1 MNRIIFGLMAGGLVA
16 GPVVA
21 GAQARP
27 DNLPT
32 NWADSWKSAVVDPGH
47 VAALVTDEQV
57 NRDSPRLIVAF
68 KSGAFLPGQIFISNA
83 SFVPAR
89 SVAGGA
95 SAPVTRALVAPNSVA
110 APEID
115 PTSAAAGL
123 TLLLGGMAI
132 LRGRRAKQG
141 LD

>member
-1 MNRIIFGLMAGGLVA
+1 MSTTPVAVNERSFGTLLQIGATPLAQRLESYESDNFWIMAVGLVA

-68 KSGAFLPGQIFISNA
+68 KSGAFLP
-83 SFVPAR
+83 
-89 SVAGGA
+89 
-95 SAPVTRALVAPNSVA
+95 
-110 APEID
+110 
-115 PTSAAAGL
+115 
-123 TLLLGGMAI
+123 
-132 LRGRRAKQG
+132 
-141 LD
+141 